1 MRPTRLI
8 QSPHIQPALGNR
20 RPLNDGQGDMKAAQT
35 LGGGETPT
43 PPRKGSATGTLEKLL
58 TVAELAQLLKLNP
71 KTVERMA
78 RAGRLP
84 SLRVC
89 GRVRFRPSD
98 IASWLAAREDR
109 ACHGC

>member
-1 MRPTRLI
+1 MSASRDARARDRSQDSKQSITRRSRSGLDV
-8 QSPHIQPALGNR
+8 QHRDRAPN
-20 RPLNDGQGDMKAAQT
+20 
-35 LGGGETPT
+35 
-43 PPRKGSATGTLEKLL
+43 TLEPLL
-58 TVAELAQLLKLNP
+58 TVRELAELLQLNV

-78 RAGRLP
+78 RTGRLP

-109 ACHGC
+109 ACHGS

>member
-1 MRPTRLI
+1 VGTPRHRAEDESHDRSSELE
-8 QSPHIQPALGNR
+8 AL
-20 RPLNDGQGDMKAAQT
+20 LTIAHVA
-35 LGGGETPT
+35 
-43 PPRKGSATGTLEKLL
+43 KLL
-58 TVAELAQLLKLNP
+58 QFNP

-78 RAGRLP
+78 RAGRIP

-109 ACHGC
+109 ACRDF

>member
-1 MRPTRLI
+1 VDARPRTA
-8 QSPHIQPALGNR
+8 PA
-20 RPLNDGQGDMKAAQT
+20 
-35 LGGGETPT
+35 
-43 PPRKGSATGTLEKLL
+43 PPERLL
-58 TVAELAQLLKLNP
+58 TVRDVAAYLRLNP

-98 IASWLAAREDR
+98 VASWLAEREDR
-109 ACHGC
+109 TCHGC

>member
-1 MRPTRLI
+1 VRPMR
-8 QSPHIQPALGNR
+8 ALGAFDQR
-20 RPLNDGQGDMKAAQT
+20 DFPHRS
-35 LGGGETPT
+35 PT
-43 PPRKGSATGTLEKLL
+43 PEKELTPLL
-58 TVAELAQLLKLNP
+58 TTRQVAELLQLHP

-78 RAGRLP
+78 RAARIP

-109 ACHGC
+109 ACHAS

>member
-1 MRPTRLI
+1 V
-8 QSPHIQPALGNR
+8 NR
-20 RPLNDGQGDMKAAQT
+20 RTIWGVPSAGAGSYQG
-35 LGGGETPT
+35 LGGP
-43 PPRKGSATGTLEKLL
+43 LL
-58 TVAELAQLLKLNP
+58 TIRELAAHLHLNP

-98 IASWLAAREDR
+98 IASWLAEREDR
-109 ACHGC
+109 TCRDC

>member
-1 MRPTRLI
+1 MPAPSLVPAVERL
-8 QSPHIQPALGNR
+8 LCVR
-20 RPLNDGQGDMKAAQT
+20 
-35 LGGGETPT
+35 
-43 PPRKGSATGTLEKLL
+43 
-58 TVAELAQLLKLNP
+58 ELADLLQLHP

-89 GRVRFRPSD
+89 GRLRFRPSD

-109 ACHGC
+109 TCHDS